1 MTSKLRVG
9 DDITTGGSRFFFSIP
24 FTIIERDDETMESNE
39 MTTTTVS
46 STLNSTHSS
55 SLSSSH
61 HAAES
66 EDEDNLSSE
75 NNNHLRVVPKE
86 FQVLIVDDV
95 LSNRRMLNM
104 VLTKKGL
111 TCVQEGDGFAALK
124 AVQSRPIDFFDFI
137 FMDSRMPKMNG
148 LVTTAKLREMG
159 FGNIIV
165 GFTGNA
171 MDEDVAEFLAAGVDI
186 VLPKPLKMA
195 HLDCLLRYC
204 SEHGTHSTLPST
216 FGGQNKKEGERE
228 EGSLSSSAQ
237 RSLASILG
245 IEK

>member
-24 FTIIERDDETMESNE
+24 FTIIERDDENIESN
-39 MTTTTVS
+39 TTL
-46 STLNSTHSS
+46 STTHSS

-61 HAAES
+61 QTADS
-66 EDEDNLSSE
+66 EEEDNQSLE
-75 NNNHLRVVPKE
+75 NHSKGIIPKE

-104 VLTKKGL
+104 VLTKKGMN
-111 TCVQEGDGFAALK
+111 CVQEGDGFAALK
-124 AVQSRPIDFFDFI
+124 AVQSHPIGFFDFI

-148 LVTTAKLREMG
+148 LVTTAKLRDMG
-159 FGNIIV
+159 FRNIIV

-204 SEHGTHSTLPST
+204 SEHGTTTLL
-216 FGGQNKKEGERE
+216 QNFTRHHTRE
-228 EGSLSSSAQ
+228 EEKECSSSTISRAGNETSSPQ
-237 RSLASILG
+237 KSLASILG